1 MVGMLQIFCHL
12 TRTSSC
18 VSIVWISFLRLLLRK
33 QTETQFTANF
43 NAAVAKGS
51 NSV

>member
-12 TRTSSC
+12 TQTSSC
-18 VSIVWISFLRLLLRK
+18 VSIVWISFLRLLLHK

-51 NSV
+51 NGA